1 MRGSNKQGVTTWNNN
16 QGVATLR
23 SNNTHENKPKVTK
36 KKKITYKLQIETTNL
51 AKQSKK
57 KQRLEKKKKHK
68 TTKKI
73 KKNL

>member
-1 MRGSNKQGVTTWNNN
+1 M
-16 QGVATLR
+16 LR

-57 KQRLEKKKKHK
+57 KTKISKKKH
-68 TTKKI
+68 T
-73 KKNL
+73 